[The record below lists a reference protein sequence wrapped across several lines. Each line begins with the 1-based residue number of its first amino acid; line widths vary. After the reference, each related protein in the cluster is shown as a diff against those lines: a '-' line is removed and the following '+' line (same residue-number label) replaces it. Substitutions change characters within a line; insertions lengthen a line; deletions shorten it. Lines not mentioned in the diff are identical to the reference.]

1 MKAEEQVP
9 MIQELGKNEREVEI
23 YRSYLSFAIS
33 TIFYLNGPET
43 DDFEDDVWSEIHSI
57 GRKIKRLGGTVAL
70 FNAYNALSNDEKS
83 IVSTAWKGIGGF
95 DVGRKLNQKHTVS
108 FLM

>member
-1 MKAEEQVP
+1 MN
-9 MIQELGKNEREVEI
+9 ELDQTGIEKSLNRNEREIEI

-95 DVGRKLNQKHTVS
+95 DIGRKLNQNHTVS
-108 FLM
+108 FLI